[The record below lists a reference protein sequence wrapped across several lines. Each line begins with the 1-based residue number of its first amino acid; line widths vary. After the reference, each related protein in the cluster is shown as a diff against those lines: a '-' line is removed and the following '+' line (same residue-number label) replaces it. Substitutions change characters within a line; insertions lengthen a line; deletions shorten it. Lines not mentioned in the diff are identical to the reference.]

1 MNLSQGRAVGVS
13 VVAALQ
19 DPRKEVLPFRDLFP
33 LRIALRLTE
42 RDQVDMVLGAGYRA
56 RGARCDRI
64 PTGLRGVAYVVEDG
78 IPEPARIRFPYL
90 TDDHIDAMGRYIP
103 PAGLRPIEGGEAA

>member
-1 MNLSQGRAVGVS
+1 M
-13 VVAALQ
+13 
-19 DPRKEVLPFRDLFP
+19 PE

-64 PTGLRGVAYVVEDG
+64 PTSLPGVAFVVEDG
-78 IPEPARIRFPYL
+78 VPEPARIRFPFL
-90 TDDHIDAMGRYIP
+90 SDDQIDAMGRYVVP
-103 PAGLRPIEGGEAA
+103 LRPVEDEGSEAA